1 MFGSQG
7 LSFFNSCFVSQV
19 CLGFSSSFVLV
30 FPGAIDLV
38 SSTSEYFLFLHA
50 LHYLLAL
57 GLRLSNSFIKG
68 SFPSPFLFRWLAF
81 RCSYNYIYPSRQGYP
96 IG

>member
-38 SSTSEYFLFLHA
+38 PSTSGYFLLSFFLHV
-50 LHYLLAL
+50 LQYLLAL
-57 GLRLSNSFIKG
+57 CLRLSNSFIKG
-68 SFPSPFLFRWLAF
+68 SFPSPFLLQ
-81 RCSYNYIYPSRQGYP
+81 YL
-96 IG
+96 